1 MADNQIKL
9 IVEEIANTKQI
20 PVPTVVK
27 AFEEAMQKA
36 YSKEFPEEVCEVT
49 IDLDSGKIN
58 LHKIFDVVENNKQD
72 LNEYFEITLD
82 EAKKKD
88 PSLKV
93 GDKWKEKF
101 DIQSLE
107 RRVVLHML
115 QVFKHGVVIESNKN
129 TYHEWI
135 SKKGSVIYAEVEKY
149 DAKAKV
155 ATINL
160 GKTFGFMPK
169 VESNPEDK
177 FLIPGK
183 KYKFVIKDVL
193 QQSKGWPI
201 VLSRADGGIIKDL
214 LSVNIPE
221 IENKQID
228 IIQIARV
235 AGFKSKVV
243 VKSNVKGLDP
253 VGACIGTKADRIKA
267 ILEEMGNE
275 KIEFIEYDENIGQ
288 FIANCANPAVLY
300 GYTIIPAK
308 TEKDEQT
315 GVEKEIE
322 RKKIILVIDQYKLAL
337 LIGLKGNNVKLLS
350 QLLNADVDVIS
361 IEDAEEYNLTITK
374 APMPKHSISANGNK
388 TAKAP
393 SKFSSAYNK
402 YHGDSTM
409 DIINQ
414 MKDFG
419 DNEEPVIENAK
430 QEESDDK
437 PILDVDTKNLDSFLE
452 DIEKQTSDAHKKNN

>member
-1 MADNQIKL
+1 MASNQIKL
-9 IVEEIANTKQI
+9 IIEEIAKTKQI
-20 PVPTVVK
+20 SVTTVIK
-27 AFEEAMQKA
+27 AFEDAMQKA
-36 YSKEFPEEVCEVT
+36 YSKEFPEEICEVS
-49 IDLDSGKIN
+49 IDLDTGKIN
-58 LHKIFDVVENNKQD
+58 LSKIFVVVENDKSD

-88 PSLKV
+88 PNLKV
-93 GDKWKEKF
+93 GDKLKEKF
-101 DIQSLE
+101 DIQTLE

-135 SKKGSVIYAEVEKY
+135 NKKGSVVYAEVEKY

-169 VESNPEDK
+169 AESNPEDK
-177 FLIPGK
+177 VLVPGK

-201 VLSRADGGIIKDL
+201 VLSRADSGIIKDL
-214 LSVNIPE
+214 LSINIPE
-221 IENKQID
+221 IENKQIE
-228 IIQIARV
+228 IVQIARV

-243 VKSNVKGLDP
+243 IKSNVKGLDP
-253 VGACIGTKADRIKA
+253 VGTCIGTKADRIKA
-267 ILEEMGNE
+267 ILTEMGNE
-275 KIEFIEYDENIGQ
+275 KIEFVEYDENIGQ
-288 FIANCANPAVLY
+288 FIANCANPAILY
-300 GYTIIPAK
+300 GHAIIPAK

-315 GVEKEIE
+315 GVEKETE
-322 RKKIILVIDQYKLAL
+322 RKKIILIIDQYKLAL

-374 APMPKHSISANGNK
+374 TPMPKHFVSANSNK
-388 TAKAP
+388 TTKIP
-393 SKFSSAYNK
+393 SKISTTYNK
-402 YHGDSTM
+402 YHSDSTM

-414 MKDFG
+414 MEDFR
-419 DNEEPVIENAK
+419 DNDEPIIENTKQKESNEE
-430 QEESDDK
+430 

>member
-1 MADNQIKL
+1 MASNQIKL

-27 AFEEAMQKA
+27 AFEDAMQKA

-160 GKTFGFMPK
+160 GKTFLF
-169 VESNPEDK
+169 
-177 FLIPGK
+177 
-183 KYKFVIKDVL
+183 
-193 QQSKGWPI
+193 
-201 VLSRADGGIIKDL
+201 
-214 LSVNIPE
+214 
-221 IENKQID
+221 
-228 IIQIARV
+228 
-235 AGFKSKVV
+235 
-243 VKSNVKGLDP
+243 
-253 VGACIGTKADRIKA
+253 
-267 ILEEMGNE
+267 
-275 KIEFIEYDENIGQ
+275 
-288 FIANCANPAVLY
+288 VLY
-300 GYTIIPAK
+300 QCDYI
-308 TEKDEQT
+308 
-315 GVEKEIE
+315 
-322 RKKIILVIDQYKLAL
+322 
-337 LIGLKGNNVKLLS
+337 KLLVLC
-350 QLLNADVDVIS
+350 Q
-361 IEDAEEYNLTITK
+361 K
-374 APMPKHSISANGNK
+374 
-388 TAKAP
+388 
-393 SKFSSAYNK
+393 
-402 YHGDSTM
+402 
-409 DIINQ
+409 
-414 MKDFG
+414 
-419 DNEEPVIENAK
+419 
-430 QEESDDK
+430 
-437 PILDVDTKNLDSFLE
+437 
-452 DIEKQTSDAHKKNN
+452 

>member
-1 MADNQIKL
+1 MANNQIKQ
-9 IVEEIANTKQI
+9 IIEEIAKTKQI
-20 PVPTVVK
+20 PVITVVK
-27 AFEEAMQKA
+27 AFEDAMQKA
-36 YSKEFPEEVCEVT
+36 YSREFPEEVCEVS
-49 IDLDSGKIN
+49 IDLNTDKIN
-58 LHKIFDVVENNKQD
+58 LSKIFNVVENNKQD
-72 LNEYFEITLD
+72 LNEYFEIALD

-88 PSLKV
+88 PNLKV

-129 TYHEWI
+129 IYHEWI
-135 SKKGSVIYAEVEKY
+135 SKKGSIVYAEVEKY
-149 DAKAKV
+149 DIKAKV
-155 ATINL
+155 ATVNL

-169 VESNPEDK
+169 SESNPEDK
-177 FLIPGK
+177 VLIPGK

-214 LSVNIPE
+214 LSINIPE
-221 IENKQID
+221 IENKQIE
-228 IIQIARV
+228 IVQIARV

-253 VGACIGTKADRIKA
+253 VGTCIGTKADRIKA

-288 FIANCANPAVLY
+288 FIANCANPAILY
-300 GYTIIPAK
+300 GYAIIPAK
-308 TEKDEQT
+308 TEKNEQT
-315 GVEKEIE
+315 GIEKEIE

-374 APMPKHSISANGNK
+374 APLPKRFGQNNGNRTTK
-388 TAKAP
+388 TP
-393 SKFSSAYNK
+393 SKFSNTYDK
-402 YHGDSTM
+402 YHDSTM

-414 MKDFG
+414 MKDFS
-419 DNEEPVIENAK
+419 DNEEPVVENAS
-430 QEESDDK
+430 QEESEEK

-452 DIEKQTSDAHKKNN
+452 DIEKQTSDANKKNN